1 MFQKGAEE
9 FWPQRFWGYRAS
21 RGPCWGCAS
30 DPTQSQKPYLG
41 SQKKLRLSDKHGTQG
56 NESF

>member
-41 SQKKLRLSDKHGTQG
+41 S
-56 NESF
+56 